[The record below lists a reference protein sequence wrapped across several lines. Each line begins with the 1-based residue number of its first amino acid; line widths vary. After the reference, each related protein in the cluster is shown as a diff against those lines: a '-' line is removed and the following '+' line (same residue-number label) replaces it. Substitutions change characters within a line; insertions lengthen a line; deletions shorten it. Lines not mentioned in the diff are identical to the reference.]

1 MRVTPTTFAGKI
13 RFAGLLVVLILM
25 AYFSQAQVIAYRL
38 GYTPEEGDIIFQSLP
53 HADLVDAIEGIT
65 HSPYSHCGV
74 LLKEKGEWV
83 VFESIGHVHGTPLML
98 WMQRGR
104 GAAMA
109 VYRLRPEYQKY
120 RPEFLKQLL
129 AYAGY
134 NYDYDYKISDDEI
147 YCSELPYQAYLKAT
161 GQPLGKLEKLGDLDW
176 KPYEAF
182 IRSVQGNKLPLDREM
197 ITPKSLSEASQLQ
210 EVYRRGF

>member
-1 MRVTPTTFAGKI
+1 
-13 RFAGLLVVLILM
+13 LLVILVAV
-25 AYFSQAQVIAYRL
+25 AYYSQAQVIAYRL
-38 GYTPEEGDIIFQSLP
+38 GYAPEECDIIFQSLP

-74 LLKEKGEWV
+74 VLKEKGEWI
-83 VFESIGHVHGTPLML
+83 VFESIGHVHGTPLLL

-104 GAAMA
+104 GAAIA
-109 VYRLRPEYQKY
+109 VYRLKPEYQKHL
-120 RPEFLKQLL
+120 PEFRKQLL
-129 AYAGY
+129 AYEGY
-134 NYDYDYKISDDEI
+134 NYDYDYKITDNEI
-147 YCSELPYQAYLKAT
+147 YCSELPYQAYLKTT

-197 ITPKSLSEASQLQ
+197 ITPKSLSEAPQLH
-210 EVYRRGF
+210 EVYRQGF

>member
-1 MRVTPTTFAGKI
+1 MRVLPATLRGKF
-13 RFAGLLVVLILM
+13 RLGVLLALLLTV
-25 AYFSQAQVIAYRL
+25 AYFTHAQVIAYRL
-38 GYTPEEGDIIFQSLP
+38 GYSPQEGDIIFQSLP

-74 LLKEKGEWV
+74 VLNEKGRWV
-83 VFESIGHVHGTPLML
+83 VLESIGHVRETPLFQ

-104 GAAMA
+104 SAAVT
-109 VYRLRPEYQKY
+109 VYRLKPEYQK
-120 RPEFLKQLL
+120 RMPEFRQQLL
-129 AYAGY
+129 AYTDY
-134 NYDYDYKISDDEI
+134 PYDYDYEITDKAI
-147 YCSELPYQAYLKAT
+147 YCSELPYQAFLKIT

-197 ITPKSLSEASQLQ
+197 ITPKSLSEAPQLQ
-210 EVYRRGF
+210 EVYRRGY

>member
-1 MRVTPTTFAGKI
+1 MSLLAI
-13 RFAGLLVVLILM
+13 LVVV

-38 GYTPEEGDIIFQSLP
+38 GYAPQEGDIIFQSLP
-53 HADLVDAIEGIT
+53 HADLVEAIEGIT

-74 LLKEKGEWV
+74 VLKEKGEWI

-104 GAAMA
+104 GAAIA
-109 VYRLRPEYQKY
+109 VYRLKPEFQKY
-120 RPEFLKQLL
+120 LPEFRKQLL
-129 AYAGY
+129 AYEGY
-134 NYDYDYKISDDEI
+134 NYDYDYKIADNEI
-147 YCSELPYQAYLKAT
+147 YCSELPYQAYLKTT

-176 KPYEAF
+176 KPYEVF

-197 ITPKSLSEASQLQ
+197 ITPKSLAEAPQLQ